1 MVTGARRFSRPT
13 PATRPRQEGAEFDT
27 YHRPA
32 ANPMLPDRILV
43 TVLEPAD
50 SEALLAMVGRCSPTA
65 RYRRFHGITSGIS
78 YAQQVLADA
87 GCRDSFAAWSGDDC
101 VGLGNLH
108 VCDDTAEIGVLVE
121 DGWHR
126 RGVGTALVVALV
138 RRARER
144 RSHFLRAEVLA
155 ENRFALPVLA
165 RFGPTRISLAHGSYT
180 MLVDLAQE
188 TAHFNL
194 SALHAETHRAQLL
207 RDTECYRR
215 ARGAKA
221 GSRRPRKLAKELW
234 LAALSSKGEN
244 GHWAPFSW
252 AS

>member
-1 MVTGARRFSRPT
+1 
-13 PATRPRQEGAEFDT
+13 
-27 YHRPA
+27 
-32 ANPMLPDRILV
+32 MLPDRILV
-43 TVLEPAD
+43 KVLEPAD

-65 RYRRFHGITSGIS
+65 LYRRFHGITDGVS

-126 RGVGTALVVALV
+126 RGVGTALAVALV

-180 MLVDLAQE
+180 MLVDLALG
-188 TAHFNL
+188 TALAQTSSLTTGPSEILPIQSVSAVLDTAVTPIWPGGPTINNLGAMNNFNL
-194 SALHAETHRAQLL
+194 LRA
-207 RDTECYRR
+207 
-215 ARGAKA
+215 
-221 GSRRPRKLAKELW
+221 
-234 LAALSSKGEN
+234 GEN